1 MTFAEFSIGFT
12 PLPSCNRGN
21 RVDFPP
27 GELLIH
33 SQGNSHDTQRADLL
47 LFAPFL
53 GLIPLGL
60 RPELGQCPIYAVTPL
75 QFPVDHWESEPN

>member
-1 MTFAEFSIGFT
+1 M
-12 PLPSCNRGN
+12 
-21 RVDFPP
+21 DFPP

-60 RPELGQCPIYAVTPL
+60 RPELGQCLIYAVTPL